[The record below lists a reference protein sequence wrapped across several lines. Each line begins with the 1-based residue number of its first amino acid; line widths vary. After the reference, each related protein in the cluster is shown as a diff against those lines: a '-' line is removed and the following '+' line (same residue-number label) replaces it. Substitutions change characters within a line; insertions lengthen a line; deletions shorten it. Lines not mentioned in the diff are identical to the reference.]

1 MRIGIVGEDA
11 RQRAIGEAFVRAG
24 WQTEWVKAPTAEL
37 PLVFPMPVSADGVH
51 LYGSEQ
57 SLADWFAPLGG
68 KIAYGGRC
76 TEAVREL
83 ARRYGVRLIDHFER
97 EEEVILNVIPT
108 VEGALQLA
116 MAETPFTLHGSNVLV
131 CGFGRIGKLLA
142 RALKALGARVTVS
155 ARKPSDFAWC
165 QALGYEH
172 VHSDAIASVLPTQR
186 VIFNTV
192 PALLF
197 DGKMLEKMAGE
208 SFLIDLASAP
218 GGVDLSAAAAMG
230 KKAMQALG
238 LPAKVAPRTA
248 GEIICKTIINMHQ
261 EEENTRVR

>member
-11 RQRAIGEAFVRAG
+11 RQRAIGDAFMRAG
-24 WQTEWVKAPTAEL
+24 WQVQWVREPTAAF

-76 TEAVREL
+76 SEAVRVL
-83 ARRYGVRLIDHFER
+83 ARQFEVRLIDHFER

-116 MAETPFTLHGSNVLV
+116 MSETPFTIHGSTALV
-131 CGFGRIGKLLA
+131 CGFGRIGKFLS
-142 RALKALGARVTVS
+142 RALKALGAEVTVS

-165 QALGYEH
+165 QALGYKT
-172 VHSDAIASVLPTQR
+172 VHTDAIASVLPSQQL
-186 VIFNTV
+186 IFNTV

-197 DGKMLEKMAGE
+197 DGETLEKMAGE
-208 SFLIDLASAP
+208 SLLIDLASTP
-218 GGVDLSAAAAMG
+218 GGVDFSAAAAMG
-230 KKAMQALG
+230 KKALQALG

-248 GEIICKTIINMHQ
+248 GEIICKTIITIHQ